1 MAMFFSEAERDEAG
15 ASTNF
20 LKNSRRVFLQDT
32 IVSLRD
38 QLYVPR
44 ESSCPIPLTHIN
56 VTRHVRDEYVDV
68 LDMSTSAEQTPRSKH
83 TMKATRG
90 QVRLASSALCTL
102 GFMLQMA
109 SGMRALGLTTSFALT
124 LPRHRGTTMCAFVS
138 SLRGRGPWCGGGCSS
153 LARCALAVFHRT
165 RSSCSA

>member
-1 MAMFFSEAERDEAG
+1 MGKHKLLEALPE
-15 ASTNF
+15 S
-20 LKNSRRVFLQDT
+20 FLQDA
-32 IVSLRD
+32 IVSPRD

-44 ESSCPIPLTHIN
+44 ESSCPIPRTHIN

-68 LDMSTSAEQTPRSKH
+68 LDMSTSAEQIPRSKH

-90 QVRLASSALCTL
+90 QVRLQSAALCTL

-109 SGMRALGLTTSFALT
+109 SGMSWCSWSCGEVRFDAASYDVRVRQL
-124 LPRHRGTTMCAFVS
+124 
-138 SLRGRGPWCGGGCSS
+138 SLRSRTMVRRRMLILGTLQSCRFCHP
-153 LARCALAVFHRT
+153 T